1 MRKIII
7 LAMIALS
14 CVNAEAQYKKAS
26 FLNST
31 GRTYDVGF
39 ASRFMGDG
47 MSTMMCIHYSYGKDR
62 GKRLFHWFDL
72 ELLLPTKFSYKTYS
86 NDDPNFTSTVSGKTK
101 TGLSYRYNLAGYL
114 TDITKTDAKFKP
126 FATLGINMIIFG
138 ATANEVV
145 ETPTLI
151 DPNKTP
157 AFNAFSIGANAGL
170 GCLYNFNPKI
180 GMKFTAGYNF
190 QTNTNTGP
198 DSGQETHYSY
208 ISHPYITLGV
218 RFTMPERD

>member
-1 MRKIII
+1 MKKFIIMA
-7 LAMIALS
+7 LIALS
-14 CVNAEAQYKKAS
+14 CMKAEAQYKKAS

-39 ASRFMGDG
+39 AARFMGDG
-47 MSTMMCIHYSYGKDR
+47 MSTMMGIHYSYGKDR

-72 ELLLPTKFSYKTYS
+72 ELLLPTKFTYKTYS
-86 NDDPNFTSTVSGKTK
+86 NDDPNITSTVSGKTK
-101 TGLSYRYNLAGYL
+101 IGLSYRYNLAGYL

-126 FATLGINMIIFG
+126 FAALGINVIIFG

-145 ETPTLI
+145 GTPTLI
-151 DPNKTP
+151 DAVITP
-157 AFNAFSIGANAGL
+157 VFFTFSIGANAGL

-190 QTNTNTGP
+190 QTNTDTGY
-198 DSGQETHYSY
+198 DSGEKYDLY
-208 ISHPYITLGV
+208 KSHPYITLGV

>member
-1 MRKIII
+1 MKKFIIMA
-7 LAMIALS
+7 LIALS
-14 CVNAEAQYKKAS
+14 CMKAEAQYKKAS

-39 ASRFMGDG
+39 AARFMGDG
-47 MSTMMCIHYSYGKDR
+47 MSTMMGIHYSYGKDR

-86 NDDPNFTSTVSGKTK
+86 NDDPNITSTVSGKTK
-101 TGLSYRYNLAGYL
+101 IGLSYRYNLAGYL

-126 FATLGINMIIFG
+126 FATLGINIIIFG

-145 ETPTLI
+145 ETPSLS

-157 AFNAFSIGANAGL
+157 VFETFSLGANAGL

-190 QTNTNTGP
+190 QTNTDTDN
-198 DSGQETHYSY
+198 DSGREKYDLY
-208 ISHPYITLGV
+208 KSHPYITLGV

>member
-31 GRTYDVGF
+31 GRTYDIGF
-39 ASRFMGDG
+39 AARFMGDG
-47 MSTMMCIHYSYGKDR
+47 MSTMMGIHYGYGKDR

-72 ELLLPTKFSYKTYS
+72 ELLLPTKFSYSTYS
-86 NDDPNFTSTVSGKTK
+86 VDDPTVVGTVSGKT
-101 TGLSYRYNLAGYL
+101 TIGLSYRYNLAGYL

-126 FATLGINMIIFG
+126 FATLGLNIIIFG
-138 ATANEVV
+138 AKANEVE
-145 ETPTLI
+145 ETPVLYI
-151 DPNKTP
+151 PKKTP
-157 AFNAFSIGANAGL
+157 FLTSFSFGGNAGL

-180 GMKFTAGYNF
+180 AMKFTAGYNF
-190 QTNTNTGP
+190 QSNTEEGNGL
-198 DSGQETHYSY
+198 GQENYELY
-208 ISHPYITLGV
+208 KSHPYLTLGV